1 MAEYNTSDIV
11 NVAKNTVSKWEK
23 PGGTTGMIVLGVVVG
38 AIAIN
43 ITPIMNL
50 LQQHAQAHYL
60 QLVWQQHF
68 F

>member
-38 AIAIN
+38 AIVIN
-43 ITPIMNL
+43 ITPIMNFI
-50 LQQHAQAHYL
+50 AAA
-60 QLVWQQHF
+60 
-68 F
+68 